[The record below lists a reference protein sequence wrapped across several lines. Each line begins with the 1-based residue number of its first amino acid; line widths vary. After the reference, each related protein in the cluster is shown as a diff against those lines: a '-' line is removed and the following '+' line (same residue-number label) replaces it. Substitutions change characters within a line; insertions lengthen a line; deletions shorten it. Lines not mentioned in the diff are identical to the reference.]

1 MNIKHEA
8 QYKKLG
14 VELELKE
21 IELKDLEQ
29 KKAFCELQFFFLRVH
44 HFALM
49 KKGTGSTHTHIHATI
64 LKSNLTLGQVF

>member
-21 IELKDLEQ
+21 IEFKDLEQ
-29 KKAFCELQFFFLRVH
+29 KKAFCELQFIFLKEH

-49 KKGTGSTHTHIHATI
+49 KKGTGSTHTCIHAAI